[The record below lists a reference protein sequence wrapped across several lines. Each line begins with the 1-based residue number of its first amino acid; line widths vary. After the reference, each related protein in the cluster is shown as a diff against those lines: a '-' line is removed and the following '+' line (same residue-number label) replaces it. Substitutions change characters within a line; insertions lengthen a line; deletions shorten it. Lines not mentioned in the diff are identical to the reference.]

1 MLKVAQCSVL
11 DFELT
16 SLLGGPGSQ
25 VDPKIGEIET
35 RIPSYDMS
43 ILLHVIIYIYVI
55 YIYDIYIYDIYVWY
69 IYMIYIYIYD
79 IYIYIW
85 YIYIC
90 LMLSNIYCIYNMIWY
105 YVMHVNI
112 FIFKMHDDCRCIQ
125 DVPVI
130 STRFQRF
137 SRCRKCPNMA
147 ILLGKWWDILID
159 HGIRSILYILLYLG
173 IKPRSCF
180 IMFYP
185 IINYYI

>member
-1 MLKVAQCSVL
+1 MICLYYYMLL
-11 DFELT
+11 
-16 SLLGGPGSQ
+16 
-25 VDPKIGEIET
+25 
-35 RIPSYDMS
+35 
-43 ILLHVIIYIYVI
+43 YIYVI
-55 YIYDIYIYDIYVWY
+55 YIYD
-69 IYMIYIYIYD
+69 
-79 IYIYIW
+79 
-85 YIYIC
+85 IYIC